1 MTSAEPVFLDRD
13 GVINENRKD
22 YVRSLSQWI
31 PLPGVFEAMAGLCAA
46 GHPLVVVT
54 NQSGISRGFL
64 TEAELSKIHDR
75 MSTMMLHAGGSFA
88 AIEYCPHAPWDA
100 CTCRKPETGMI
111 DRARRHLSLPERSGW
126 MVGDAGTDM
135 ELGRRTGLKTVLVL
149 TGRGRAQ
156 LDRIL
161 SDGGPHPDFVRED
174 LASAAQLIL
183 GYESE

>member
-1 MTSAEPVFLDRD
+1 MSCAEPVFLDRD
-13 GVINENRKD
+13 GVINENRRD

-31 PLPGVFEAMAGLCAA
+31 PLPGAFEAMARLCAV

-54 NQSGISRGFL
+54 NQSGIARGFL
-64 TEAELSKIHDR
+64 TETALAEIHDR
-75 MSTMMLHAGGSFA
+75 MGKMMIQAGGSFA
-88 AIEYCPHAPWDA
+88 GMEYCPHAPWDG

-111 DRARRHLSLPERSGW
+111 DRALRRLSLPERSGW

-156 LDRIL
+156 LDQIL
-161 SDGGPHPDFVRED
+161 RDGGPHPDFVRED
-174 LASAAQLIL
+174 LASAADLIL